1 LSTNPETTY
10 SKQHR
15 GSQAAYESYFAGM
28 DSSMQQKVA
37 LTTAHFPVR
46 GRIADMGS
54 GSGRGTFDLASLYD
68 GLELI
73 GVDINPVSVERARE
87 RFQRPNLSYLV
98 GDISQMVF
106 PANSLDGILNSSV
119 LHHVT
124 SFNDFDVSRV
134 FTTLDNQVAQ
144 LRLGG
149 VIIIRDFVIPDGPAE
164 VFLDLPFRDGA
175 AVGSKAE
182 LSSAALFEM
191 FINEW
196 RSSVNPNGPLRFE
209 SLTSPR
215 DGFVRFQLSL
225 RAAAEFVLR
234 KDYRADWDTEVLEEY
249 TYLSQAQ
256 FEAAFR
262 ARGLRVVT
270 SRPLWNPWI
279 VQNRF
284 ENKFCLSDLN
294 NKSLPFPP
302 TNYLIVGEKIGAG
315 EGVELF
321 EARSEELVASKFL
334 SLSAYRHN
342 DTNQVFELVERPHQT
357 VDMLPWMEDEGQV
370 LVLAKKD
377 FPRPIVNACS
387 DQPRLAGASLSGY
400 ISEPISAIVEGEP
413 DDKTIT
419 RILRERANL
428 AETDV
433 ISIGAPHLYY
443 TSPGAVNELVMA
455 CLVQIRP
462 RNSLA
467 ATFPNY
473 TSFKSAGTVREL
485 DAQQVL
491 RACHVGGMFDARLEI
506 NVHRLLGHLKRSHGP
521 WIGAPIKLTEQ
532 VLEIDSDEEVLRPS
546 SRAAFERCEIPG
558 SSQFLSIREGT
569 FLERTQG
576 DDVIS
581 TVPFEYVVP
590 QNLSFSAVSAIPVV
604 KTGQGTYAG
613 VELRDLPAVQSFTGS
628 SSIAT
633 VPSWR
638 LPHSLTGVSE
648 LPAFISS
655 SMRGEFALTVQNV
668 WELGGPYFSSPGVT
682 PEVVYPFV
690 VEINASDVASSTL
703 RFIDIDLLTCNLDLI
718 HDAHLLIAAYRL
730 HHALS
735 SK

>member
-1 LSTNPETTY
+1 
-10 SKQHR
+10 
-15 GSQAAYESYFAGM
+15 
-28 DSSMQQKVA
+28 MQQKVA

-46 GRIADMGS
+46 GRIADMGC

-87 RFQRPNLSYLV
+87 KFQRANLSYEV

-124 SFNDFDVSRV
+124 SFNNFEVERV
-134 FTTLDNQVAQ
+134 LTTLDNQVAQ
-144 LRLGG
+144 LKPGG
-149 VIIIRDFVIPDGPAE
+149 VIIIRDFVIPDGPDE
-164 VFLDLPFRDGA
+164 VFLDLPFTDGA
-175 AVGSKAE
+175 ASGSKRE
-182 LSSAALFEM
+182 LSTAALFAV
-191 FINEW
+191 FTQEW
-196 RSSVNPNGPLRFE
+196 RSSVNPMGPFRYETLP
-209 SLTSPR
+209 SPR
-215 DGFVRFQLSL
+215 DGFVRFRLSL

-234 KDYRADWDTEVLEEY
+234 KDYRADWATEVLEEY
-249 TYLSQAQ
+249 TYLTQAQ

-284 ENKFCLSDLN
+284 EDKFYLSDLN
-294 NKSLPFPP
+294 NEPLPFPP
-302 TNYLIVGEKIGAG
+302 TNYLIVGEKVGAD

-321 EARSEELVASKFL
+321 EERTDVLAAPKFL
-334 SLSAYRHN
+334 SLSAHRHK

-357 VDMLPWMEDEGQV
+357 IDILPWLEDEGQI

-377 FPRPIVNACS
+377 FPRPIVNACA

-400 ISEPISAIVEGEP
+400 ISEPISAIIEGEP
-413 DDKTIT
+413 DNDAVSG
-419 RILRERANL
+419 ILRERANL
-428 AETDV
+428 AETDL
-433 ISIGAPHLYY
+433 ISIGEPYLYY

-455 CLVQIRP
+455 CLVQVRP
-462 RNSLA
+462 LASFA

-473 TSFKSAGTVREL
+473 TSFRSAGTVREL

-506 NVHRLLGHLKRSHGP
+506 NVYRLLDQLKRGHGP

-532 VLEIDSDEEVLRPS
+532 AFELESDGDVLRPS
-546 SRAAFERCEIPG
+546 TRAAFEPCETPVE
-558 SSQFLSIREGT
+558 SQFLSIREGT
-569 FLERTQG
+569 FLERTQSG
-576 DDVIS
+576 DVTS
-581 TVPFEYVVP
+581 QVLFEYVVP
-590 QNLSFSAVSAIPVV
+590 QNLSFSAASAIPVV
-604 KTGQGTYAG
+604 KTTRGTYVG
-613 VELRDLPAVQSFTGS
+613 VELRDLPALQSFSES
-628 SSIAT
+628 SSIVT

-638 LPHSLTGVSE
+638 LPRSLKNVGE
-648 LPAFISS
+648 LPAFLSAA
-655 SMRGEFALTVQNV
+655 MHREFGLTVRDV

-682 PEVVYPFV
+682 PEAVYPFV
-690 VEINASDVASSTL
+690 VEVNASDVASSSL
-703 RFIDIDLLTCNLDLI
+703 HFVESKILASKIELI

-730 HHALS
+730 LHALS
-735 SK
+735 K